1 MTIDRSEAVV
11 TADDGGRIRLTRVR
25 DDAAA
30 DRGPVILLPGMFT
43 SRNFWVSDKNIGLAV
58 HLAETGFDCW
68 IAERRGIG
76 LDDAGSARPGA
87 DEHLRADLPAVVAHV
102 RAHNNRAPFWLGHS
116 FGGLLA
122 VRAAAEVVDAS
133 DVRGLVL
140 LATQY
145 ARGKRGLRPP
155 LSNLLVGMTHVLGKV
170 PAKLAG
176 LGPEDEP
183 GAGIRDSVRWMLAA
197 RRDPAAW
204 PAQLAD
210 ITAPVLAIASPH
222 DTVDPADGCR
232 ILFDRIGSADKT
244 WLMLDEASGFAT
256 AFDHP
261 GMVVHREARATVW
274 PRISAWMDA
283 RAGN

>member
-1 MTIDRSEAVV
+1 MSLARDESVV
-11 TADDGGRIRLTRVR
+11 GSDDGGQIRVTRVH
-25 DDAAA
+25 DTSAGAQ
-30 DRGPVILLPGMFT
+30 GPVILLPGMFT
-43 SRNFWVSDKNIGLAV
+43 SRNFWISDKNIGLAA
-58 HLAETGFDCW
+58 HLAEQGFDCW

-76 LDDAGSARPGA
+76 LDDAGTGRPGA
-87 DEHLRADLPAVVAHV
+87 DEHLHSDLPAVVAHV
-102 RAHNNRAPFWLGHS
+102 RDHDDRAPFWIGHS

-122 VRAAAEVVDAS
+122 VRAAAEVLPAS

-155 LSNLLVGMTHVLGKV
+155 LSNLLVGMTHVMGKV
-170 PAKLAG
+170 PARLAG

-197 RRDPAAW
+197 RHDPAAW
-204 PAQLAD
+204 PARLAD
-210 ITAPVLAIASPH
+210 LTAPVLAIASPH

-261 GMVVHREARATVW
+261 GMVVHREARTTVW
-274 PRISAWMDA
+274 PRIADWLA
-283 RAGN
+283 AHAAA